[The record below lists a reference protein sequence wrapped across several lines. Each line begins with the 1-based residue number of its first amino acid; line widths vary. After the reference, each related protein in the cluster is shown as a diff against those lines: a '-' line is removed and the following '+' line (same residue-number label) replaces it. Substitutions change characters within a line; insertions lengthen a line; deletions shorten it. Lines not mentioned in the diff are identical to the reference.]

1 MQKPDLRSSF
11 PRLTNNSR
19 FSFLGRTLRFFS
31 SLGNLVT
38 RFIFLE
44 ILSYWLEEK
53 MTLNELETS
62 LKLPS
67 LFEGC
72 YDSKSGVPEFKILI
86 DGKWRKSVGGNT
98 IDVSSPIDG
107 ALVARVQSGVAL
119 DADAAVNS
127 AYASRK
133 KIRDIPAIDRINIL
147 NRARHIIQ
155 DNRELF
161 VRTLVAEA
169 GKTPESAQGEVRAS
183 LNRIKMTMEEARS
196 IFGEYVPGDWSEDTV
211 AKFALVIHEPLGVIT
226 CITPFNYPLFSLV
239 AKVIPALVSGNS
251 IVIKPATDDPLSSI
265 LLSRVLQE
273 SGIPE
278 GVVNLVTGR
287 GREVGDTLVGHRLVS
302 MVTLTGSTETGR
314 HVARMSA
321 MKKLHL
327 ELGGKG
333 SAVVAD
339 DADLTLASKKIL
351 EGALKFSGQRCDAIS
366 RVLPFEKIHEELVA
380 QIMKD
385 IIHWKLGD
393 PRSEGITMGPLINE
407 AAAER
412 VQLLVDDAVSEG
424 ALLLQGGTHNGAYFQ
439 PTVLDNVS
447 LEAKIAWEETFG
459 PVVVFIPVKDLDEAI
474 KIVNESPYGLDSCI
488 FTESFY
494 TAWKAAKSFEEGSV
508 AINDAPAHGVGYFPF
523 GGNKDSGLGREGVG
537 HSIDEMTRLKTIQFN
552 LAPAG
557 LGKVRQQS
565 RM

>member
-1 MQKPDLRSSF
+1 M
-11 PRLTNNSR
+11 
-19 FSFLGRTLRFFS
+19 
-31 SLGNLVT
+31 
-38 RFIFLE
+38 
-44 ILSYWLEEK
+44 EK
-53 MTLNELETS
+53 V

-67 LFEGC
+67 LFDGC
-72 YDSKSGVPEFKILI
+72 YDSSSSSTDGTPEFKILV
-86 DGKWRKSVGGNT
+86 DGKWRVSSNGAT
-98 IDVSSPIDG
+98 IDVNSPIDG
-107 ALVARVQSGVAL
+107 SLIARVQSGSML

-127 AYASRK
+127 AYNSRK
-133 KIRDIPAIDRINIL
+133 KIRDIPAIDRINLL
-147 NRARHIIQ
+147 NRARHVIQ
-155 DNRELF
+155 ENREYF
-161 VRTLVAEA
+161 VKTLVAEA
-169 GKTPESAQGEVRAS
+169 GKTPESAEGEVRAS

-196 IFGEYVPGDWSEDTV
+196 IFGEYIPGDWSEDTV

-226 CITPFNYPLFSLV
+226 CVTPFNYPLFSLV

-265 LLSRVLQE
+265 LLSKVLQE
-273 SGIPE
+273 SGIPD
-278 GVVNLVTGR
+278 GVVNLITGR

-302 MVTLTGSTETGR
+302 MITLTGSTETGK
-314 HVARMSA
+314 HVAKVSD

-339 DADLTLASKKIL
+339 DADIKLASKKIL

-366 RVLPFEKIHEELVA
+366 RVFALEKIHDELVT
-380 QIMKD
+380 QLMKD
-385 IIHWKLGD
+385 VVHWKLGD
-393 PRSEGITMGPLINE
+393 PRKEGVTMGPLINE
-407 AAAER
+407 GAAGR
-412 VQLLVDDAVSEG
+412 VQTLVDDAVSKG
-424 ALLLQGGTHNGAYFQ
+424 AILLQGGSHHGTYFE
-439 PTVLDNVS
+439 PTVLDNVP
-447 LEAKIAWEETFG
+447 LDAKISWEETFG
-459 PVVVFIPVKDLDEAI
+459 PVVTIIPVKDLDSAI
-474 KIVNESPYGLDSCI
+474 KLVNESHYGLDSCI

-557 LGKVRQQS
+557 LGKVRNLS
-565 RM
+565 KM